1 MNSFGVILRRATAVM
16 SLALVTIL
24 ATVGGTLASNADRS
38 AAVLLM
44 YHRFGVSQ
52 TPSTNITL
60 EQFDAHIRYLVE
72 GGYKVLPLEDI
83 VDALRTG
90 APLPDKT
97 VAITIDDAHVSAYQ
111 EAWPRL
117 RAAGLPFTLFVS
129 TDAVDRGY
137 GHVMTWDQI
146 REMKAA
152 GVTIGLHSAA
162 HDHMTELSPDTARE
176 DIERGRRRLEEEL
189 GEAPKLFAYPFGEI
203 SADLKRLVASMGFQA
218 AFGQHSGVAYAGRG
232 SFRSAAICA
241 ERTLRHPRPL

>member
-1 MNSFGVILRRATAVM
+1 M
-16 SLALVTIL
+16 
-24 ATVGGTLASNADRS
+24 
-38 AAVLLM
+38 
-44 YHRFGVSQ
+44 
-52 TPSTNITL
+52 
-60 EQFDAHIRYLVE
+60 
-72 GGYKVLPLEDI
+72 
-83 VDALRTG
+83 
-90 APLPDKT
+90 
-97 VAITIDDAHVSAYQ
+97 
-111 EAWPRL
+111 
-117 RAAGLPFTLFVS
+117 FVS

-218 AFGQHSGVAYAGRG
+218 AFGQHSGVAYAGGDLFVLPRFALNEHYGTLDRFDLIANTLPLPVRDITPRDWRLTPDTNPPVFGFIVDDPELDAAEVACYPSGGIKATTERPQPQRMELYLDRPFAKGRG
-232 SFRSAAICA
+232 RINCTMPAGDGRWRWFGVQFYV
-241 ERTLRHPRPL
+241 P